1 MRHRPVSG
9 RHRRREVNY
18 PMKPEKTF
26 RAAIFDLDGTLAY
39 TVGDLLASM
48 NRMLRQYGY
57 PEKTHDQIMSY
68 ISCGERDFV
77 KFSLPEELQQDDT
90 QIETCR
96 ETYVSIYNAH
106 FLDSTV
112 LYPGLTSFCTA

>member
-1 MRHRPVSG
+1 
-9 RHRRREVNY
+9 
-18 PMKPEKTF
+18 MKPEKTF
-26 RAAIFDLDGTLAY
+26 HTAIFDLDGTLAY

-90 QIETCR
+90 QI
-96 ETYVSIYNAH
+96 
-106 FLDSTV
+106 
-112 LYPGLTSFCTA
+112 